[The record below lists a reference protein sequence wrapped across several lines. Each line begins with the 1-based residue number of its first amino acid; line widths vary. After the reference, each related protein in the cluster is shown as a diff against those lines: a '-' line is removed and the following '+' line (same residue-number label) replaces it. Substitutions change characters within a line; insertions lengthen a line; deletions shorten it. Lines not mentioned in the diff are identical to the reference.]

1 MSKYMLEC
9 TLGSYFKQI
18 KVLVDLAKNRSKIV
32 KNLEFLSK
40 KFKMVNRL
48 QLCLSY
54 VKAFKWINFIIVG
67 VDNLSQLKDIVKMKK
82 KKKLSNFQINLIIS
96 KMKNLATDRL
106 LKPYKW

>member
-1 MSKYMLEC
+1 
-9 TLGSYFKQI
+9 
-18 KVLVDLAKNRSKIV
+18 
-32 KNLEFLSK
+32 
-40 KFKMVNRL
+40 MVNRL

-82 KKKLSNFQINLIIS
+82 KKLSNFQINLIIS